1 MFYLVANSQ
10 DPSRYPMNRLLIT
23 RIFTFSLPSPAAYT
37 SYLLD
42 GFNDVDKAQVQ
53 PEGAQNS
60 DQRKSLTD
68 TKGSGGLIH

>member
-1 MFYLVANSQ
+1 MRIKKLLPFAFFMFG
-10 DPSRYPMNRLLIT
+10 LIM
-23 RIFTFSLPSPAAYT
+23 LW
-37 SYLLD
+37 
-42 GFNDVDKAQVQ
+42 AQVQ